1 MPRREGRTLS
11 CMHTVQGQSVRIMSQ
26 TLCSHGKVLGI
37 PAVRGITKIA
47 EDRQFGINDWKRK
60 TENETIR
67 QARKEKTEKK
77 RKADR

>member
-37 PAVRGITKIA
+37 PAVRGISKIA
-47 EDRQFGINDWKRK
+47 EDWQFGTNDWK
-60 TENETIR
+60 
-67 QARKEKTEKK
+67 
-77 RKADR
+77 